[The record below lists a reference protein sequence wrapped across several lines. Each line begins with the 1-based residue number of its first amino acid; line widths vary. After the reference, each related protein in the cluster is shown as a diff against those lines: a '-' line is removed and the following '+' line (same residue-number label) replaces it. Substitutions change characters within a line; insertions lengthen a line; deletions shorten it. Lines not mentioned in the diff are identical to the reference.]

1 MYMLETKGGM
11 SGMRKYILKLTT
23 GMVLPALIIFIVFN
37 AHSSLAQSSG
47 GSSGANLLFILDAS
61 GSMAGRIDGKA
72 KMDVAKGVMTD
83 LIDGLPDSVN
93 VGLEVYGHRSK
104 GDCND
109 IETMVEVGAIN
120 KQTLIDKINTI
131 QPKGK
136 TPIAKS
142 LQTAGEKLGSSEDQ
156 TTIILVS
163 DGEETCEGNACTYV
177 KDLREK
183 GINVKVHVVGFDV
196 GQKEKEQLSC
206 IAEAGGGRYYT
217 ANNADQLKQAL
228 TEVKEEVVA
237 QAVEAPA
244 ASKLKTLPKGGD
256 RPETAVPVEP
266 GDYETDHAIA
276 KNAREYFSVNLKAG
290 QTLSV
295 GVRTPDSEN
304 PYAGVGIYNEVGNQV
319 VHENI
324 IGSEGVLK
332 TISWMT
338 NSEKDEYTYYFSA
351 GNEYD
356 PTPVGTAYYIKVED
370 NYDLGGATDAG
381 DIFDKVMG
389 MEPGKYAGYLSAEW
403 GYDKKDY
410 FSLPMK
416 PEQKLS
422 IKITPATDT
431 GFNIT
436 VLDQD
441 RVIVAQKSSANA
453 GAITRLSWT
462 APEEQESVYVLVE
475 PASFPGKT
483 SPIKYDMSITLEDVA
498 ATEE

>member
-1 MYMLETKGGM
+1 MLKHFYAI
-11 SGMRKYILKLTT
+11 SRLTAR
-23 GMVLPALIIFIVFN
+23 VLLPALLVFS
-37 AHSSLAQSSG
+37 ALSADKSGAQTEG
-47 GSSGANLLFILDAS
+47 GSPGTNILFILDAS
-61 GSMAGRIDGKA
+61 GSMAGRIDGKP
-72 KMDVAKGVMTD
+72 KMDVAKEVMTD
-83 LIDGLPDSVN
+83 LIDGLPDNIN

-104 GDCND
+104 GDCDD
-109 IETMVEVGAIN
+109 IESMVEVGAIN
-120 KQTLIDKINTI
+120 KQALVEKINSI

-142 LQTAGEKLGSSEDQ
+142 LAIAGEKLSASEDK

-163 DGEETCEGNACTYV
+163 DGEETCEGDACKYIG
-177 KDLREK
+177 DLRGQ

-196 GQKEKEQLSC
+196 GEKEKEQLSC

-217 ANNADQLKQAL
+217 ANNADQLKEAL
-228 TEVKEEVVA
+228 SEVKEEAVAEVEPAPVV
-237 QAVEAPA
+237 
-244 ASKLKTLPKGGD
+244 SKLKALPKGGD

-276 KNAREYFSVNLKAG
+276 KNAREYFSVKLNPG

-304 PYAGVGIYNEVGNQV
+304 PYAGTAIYGEDGNLLV
-319 VHENI
+319 KENI
-324 IGSEGVLK
+324 IGSEGTLR

-338 NSEKDEYTYYFSA
+338 NSDKDEYTYYFSA

-356 PTPVGTAYYIKVED
+356 QTPVGTAYYVKVED
-370 NYDLGGATDAG
+370 GFDIGSATDAG
-381 DIFDKVMG
+381 DTFDRTME
-389 MEPGKYAGYLSAEW
+389 MEPGKYAGYLSADW
-403 GYDKKDY
+403 GSDKKDY
-410 FSLPMK
+410 YSLPMNS
-416 PEQKLS
+416 EQKLS

-453 GAITRLSWT
+453 GAITRLSWA
-462 APEEQESVYVLVE
+462 APEDQEAVYVLVE
-475 PASFPGKT
+475 PASYPVKT
-483 SPIKYDMSITLEDVA
+483 SPIKYDIVVTLE
-498 ATEE
+498 

>member
-1 MYMLETKGGM
+1 
-11 SGMRKYILKLTT
+11 MRYVFYIYVGRT
-23 GMVLPALIIFIVFN
+23 VLGLLLLLFSFV
-37 AHSSLAQSSG
+37 SSDLSLAQSAG
-47 GSSGANLLFILDAS
+47 GSSGANILFILDAS
-61 GSMAGRIDGKA
+61 GSMAGQMEGKA
-72 KMDVAKGVMTD
+72 KMDVAKSVMAD
-83 LIDGLPDSVN
+83 LIDGLPDNVN

-104 GDCND
+104 GDCDD
-109 IETMVEVGAIN
+109 IETMVEVGALN
-120 KQTLIDKINTI
+120 KQALIDRINSI

-142 LQTAGEKLGSSEDQ
+142 LAMAGDKLGASEDQ

-237 QAVEAPA
+237 EAEPAPPAV
-244 ASKLKTLPKGGD
+244 SKLKILPKGGD

-266 GDYETDHAIA
+266 GDYEIDHAIA
-276 KNAREYFSVNLKAG
+276 KNAREYFSVKLRAG
-290 QTLSV
+290 QTLSA

-304 PYAGVGIYNEVGNQV
+304 PYAGVGIYNDSGALV

-332 TISWMT
+332 TVSWMT

-356 PTPVGTAYYIKVED
+356 PTPVGTSYYIKVED
-370 NYDLGGATDAG
+370 NFDIGSTTDAG
-381 DIFDKVMG
+381 DIFDKAME
-389 MEPGKYAGYLSAEW
+389 MEPGKYAGYLTGDW

-410 FSLPMK
+410 YALPMK
-416 PEQKLS
+416 SEQKLS
-422 IKITPATDT
+422 IKVTPATDT
-431 GFNIT
+431 GFNLT

-462 APEEQESVYVLVE
+462 ATEDQEVVYVLVE
-475 PASFPGKT
+475 PASFPGK
-483 SPIKYDMSITLEDVA
+483 SSALKYDISVTLE
-498 ATEE
+498 

>member
-1 MYMLETKGGM
+1 MPETKGGM
-11 SGMRKYILKLTT
+11 FGMRKYIAIVSRS
-23 GMVLPALIIFIVFN
+23 GFWIVLPALMIPLLFL
-37 AHSSLAQSSG
+37 ADASHAQSAG
-47 GSSGANLLFILDAS
+47 GSSGANILFILDAS
-61 GSMAGRIDGKA
+61 GSMAGQIDGRA

-104 GDCND
+104 GDCDD
-109 IETMVEVGAIN
+109 IETMVEVGEVD
-120 KQTLIDKINTI
+120 KQTLIDKINSI

-142 LQTAGEKLGSSEDQ
+142 LAMAGDKLGASEDE

-163 DGEETCEGNACTYV
+163 DGEETCEGNACTYI

-237 QAVEAPA
+237 KAEPATPAV
-244 ASKLKTLPKGGD
+244 SKLKILPKGGD

-276 KNAREYFSVNLKAG
+276 KNTREYFSVKVKAG

-304 PYAGVGIYNEVGNQV
+304 PYAGVGIYNEAGNLV
-319 VHENI
+319 VDESI

-332 TISWMT
+332 TVSWMT

-356 PTPVGTAYYIKVED
+356 PTPPGTSYYLKVED
-370 NYDLGGATDAG
+370 NFDIGGTTDAG
-381 DIFDKVMG
+381 DIFDKALQ
-389 MEPGKYAGYLSAEW
+389 MEPGRYSGYLTGEW
-403 GYDKKDY
+403 GYDKRDY
-410 FSLPMK
+410 YTMPMK
-416 PEQKLS
+416 SEQKLS
-422 IKITPATDT
+422 IKITPDTDT
-431 GFNIT
+431 GFNLT

-462 APEEQESVYVLVE
+462 APEDQEAVYVLVE
-475 PASFPGKT
+475 PASYPGK
-483 SPIKYDMSITLEDVA
+483 SSALKYDISVTLE
-498 ATEE
+498 

>member
-1 MYMLETKGGM
+1 MPVIKGGKY
-11 SGMRKYILKLTT
+11 GMRKYIYIISKLTA
-23 GMVLPALIIFIVFN
+23 GILLPALILSMAFLAERSI
-37 AHSSLAQSSG
+37 AQSEG
-47 GSSGANLLFILDAS
+47 GSPGTNILFILDAS
-61 GSMAGRIDGKA
+61 GSMAGRIDGKP
-72 KMDVAKGVMTD
+72 KMDVAKEVMTD
-83 LIDGLPDSVN
+83 LIDGLPDNLN

-104 GDCND
+104 GDCDD

-120 KQTLIDKINTI
+120 KQALADKINSI

-142 LQTAGEKLGSSEDQ
+142 LQMAGEKLSASEDK

-163 DGEETCEGNACTYV
+163 DGEETCEGDACKYV
-177 KDLREK
+177 RDLRGQ

-196 GQKEKEQLSC
+196 GEKEKKQLSC

-217 ANNADQLKQAL
+217 AHNADQLKEAL
-228 TEVKEEVVA
+228 TEVKEEAVA
-237 QAVEAPA
+237 QVEPAPA
-244 ASKLKTLPKGGD
+244 VSKLKILPKGGD

-276 KNAREYFSVNLKAG
+276 KNAREYFSVKLKAG

-304 PYAGVGIYNEVGNQV
+304 PYAGVGVYNEEGNLV

-324 IGSEGVLK
+324 IGSEGTLK
-332 TISWMT
+332 TVSWMT
-338 NSEKDEYTYYFSA
+338 NSDKDEYTYYFSA

-356 PTPVGTAYYIKVED
+356 PTPVGTAYYVKVED
-370 NYDLGGATDAG
+370 DFDIGSTTDAG
-381 DIFDKVMG
+381 DIFDKAMG
-389 MEPGKYAGYLSAEW
+389 MEPGKYVSYLSADW
-403 GYDKKDY
+403 GNDKKDY
-410 FSLPMK
+410 YTMPMK
-416 PEQKLS
+416 SEQKLS

-431 GFNIT
+431 GFNVT

-453 GAITRLSWT
+453 GAITRLSWS
-462 APEEQESVYVLVE
+462 APEDQEVVYVLVE

-483 SPIKYDMSITLEDVA
+483 SPIKYDMAVTLE
-498 ATEE
+498 

>member
-1 MYMLETKGGM
+1 
-11 SGMRKYILKLTT
+11 MRKYIYIISKLTA
-23 GMVLPALIIFIVFN
+23 GILLPALILSMAFLAERSI
-37 AHSSLAQSSG
+37 AQSEG
-47 GSSGANLLFILDAS
+47 GSPGTNILFILDAS
-61 GSMAGRIDGKA
+61 GSMAGRIDGKP
-72 KMDVAKGVMTD
+72 KMDVAKEVMTD
-83 LIDGLPDSVN
+83 LIDGLPDNLN

-104 GDCND
+104 GDCDD

-120 KQTLIDKINTI
+120 KQALADKINSI

-142 LQTAGEKLGSSEDQ
+142 LRVAGEKLSASEDK

-163 DGEETCEGNACTYV
+163 DGEETCEGDACKYV
-177 KDLREK
+177 RDLRGQ

-196 GQKEKEQLSC
+196 GEKEKKQLSC

-217 ANNADQLKQAL
+217 AHNADQLKEAL
-228 TEVKEEVVA
+228 TEVKEEAVA
-237 QAVEAPA
+237 QVEPAPA
-244 ASKLKTLPKGGD
+244 VSKLKILPKGGD

-276 KNAREYFSVNLKAG
+276 KNAREYFSVKLKAG

-304 PYAGVGIYNEVGNQV
+304 PYAGVGVYNEEGNLV

-324 IGSEGVLK
+324 IGSEGTLK
-332 TISWMT
+332 TVSWMT
-338 NSEKDEYTYYFSA
+338 NSDKDEYTYYFSA

-356 PTPVGTAYYIKVED
+356 PTPVGTAYYVKVED
-370 NYDLGGATDAG
+370 DFDIGSTTDAG
-381 DIFDKVMG
+381 DIFDKAMG
-389 MEPGKYAGYLSAEW
+389 MEPGKYISHLSADW
-403 GYDKKDY
+403 GNDKKDY
-410 FSLPMK
+410 YTMPMK
-416 PEQKLS
+416 SEQKLS

-453 GAITRLSWT
+453 GAITRLSWS
-462 APEEQESVYVLVE
+462 APEDQEVVYVLVE

-483 SPIKYDMSITLEDVA
+483 SPIKYDMAVTLE
-498 ATEE
+498 

>member
-1 MYMLETKGGM
+1 
-11 SGMRKYILKLTT
+11 MRKYIHIISKLTA
-23 GMVLPALIIFIVFN
+23 GILLPALILSIAFL
-37 AHSSLAQSSG
+37 SGRSEAQSEG
-47 GSSGANLLFILDAS
+47 GSPGTNILFILDAS
-61 GSMAGRIDGKA
+61 GSMAGRVDGKP

-83 LIDGLPDSVN
+83 LIEGLPDNIN

-104 GDCND
+104 GDCDD
-109 IETMVEVGAIN
+109 IESMVDVGPIN
-120 KQTLIDKINTI
+120 KQGLVDKINSI

-142 LQTAGEKLGSSEDQ
+142 LQMAGEKLSASEDK

-163 DGEETCEGNACTYV
+163 DGEETCEGDACKYV
-177 KDLREK
+177 RDLRAQ

-196 GQKEKEQLSC
+196 GEKEKKQLSC

-217 ANNADQLKQAL
+217 ANNADQLKEAL
-228 TEVKEEVVA
+228 TEVKEEAVA
-237 QAVEAPA
+237 QVEPAPA
-244 ASKLKTLPKGGD
+244 VSKLKILPKGGD

-276 KNAREYFSVNLKAG
+276 KNAREYFSVKLKAG

-304 PYAGVGIYNEVGNQV
+304 PYAGVGIYNETGNLV
-319 VHENI
+319 VKENI
-324 IGSEGVLK
+324 IGSEGTLK
-332 TISWMT
+332 TVSWMT
-338 NSEKDEYTYYFSA
+338 NSDKDEYTYYFSA

-370 NYDLGGATDAG
+370 NFDIGSTTDAG
-381 DIFDKVMG
+381 DIFDKAME
-389 MEPGKYAGYLSAEW
+389 MEPGKYVSYLSADW
-403 GYDKKDY
+403 GNDKKDY
-410 FSLPMK
+410 YTVPMK
-416 PEQKLS
+416 SEQKLS
-422 IKITPATDT
+422 VKITPATDT

-453 GAITRLSWT
+453 GAITRLSWA
-462 APEEQESVYVLVE
+462 APEDQEVVYVLVE

-483 SPIKYDMSITLEDVA
+483 SPIKYDMAVTLE
-498 ATEE
+498 

>member
-11 SGMRKYILKLTT
+11 FGMRKYIAGISKMTY
-23 GMVLPALIIFIVFN
+23 GIVLPALIIFMVLN
-37 AHSSLAQSSG
+37 ADTSLAQSAG
-47 GSSGANLLFILDAS
+47 GSSGTNLLFILDAS
-61 GSMAGRIDGKA
+61 GSMAGQIDGKA

-104 GDCND
+104 GDCDD

-120 KQTLIDKINTI
+120 KQALIDKINSI

-142 LQTAGEKLGSSEDQ
+142 LQTAGEKLSASEDE

-237 QAVEAPA
+237 KADPAPA
-244 ASKLKTLPKGGD
+244 VSKLKILPKGGD

-276 KNAREYFSVNLKAG
+276 KNAREYFSLKLKAG

-304 PYAGVGIYNEVGNQV
+304 PYAGVGIYNEAGNLV
-319 VHENI
+319 VDEDI
-324 IGSEGVLK
+324 IGSEGTLR

-356 PTPVGTAYYIKVED
+356 PTPKGTAYYVKVVD
-370 NYDLGGATDAG
+370 NFDIGSTTDAG
-381 DIFDKVMG
+381 DVFDKAME
-389 MEPGKYAGYLSAEW
+389 MEPGKYAGYLSADW

-410 FSLPMK
+410 YSLPMK
-416 PEQKLS
+416 SEQKLS

-462 APEEQESVYVLVE
+462 APEEQEVVYVLVE
-475 PASFPGKT
+475 PASFPAKA
-483 SPIKYDMSITLEDVA
+483 SPIKYDVSVTLE
-498 ATEE
+498 

>member
-1 MYMLETKGGM
+1 MGSLRAGLSKFAF
-11 SGMRKYILKLTT
+11 RILFS
-23 GMVLPALIIFIVFN
+23 ALILFTIHDAGISH
-37 AHSSLAQSSG
+37 AATG
-47 GSSGANLLFILDAS
+47 GGASGANILFILDAS
-61 GSMAGRIDGKA
+61 GSMAGQVDGKS
-72 KMDVAKGVMTD
+72 KMDVAKAVMAD
-83 LIDGLPDSVN
+83 LIDGLPDNVN

-109 IETMVEVGAIN
+109 IETMVDVGAIN
-120 KQTLIDKINTI
+120 KQALIDKINSI

-142 LQTAGEKLGSSEDQ
+142 LEMAAQKLGSTEEE

-163 DGEETCEGNACTYV
+163 DGEETCEGNACTYI

-217 ANNADQLKQAL
+217 ANNADQLKKAL

-237 QAVEAPA
+237 KAEGAGEAPV
-244 ASKLKTLPKGGD
+244 SKLKALPKGGD

-266 GDYETDHAIA
+266 GDYTTDHAIA
-276 KNAREYFSVNLKAG
+276 KNAREYYSVKLKAG
-290 QTLSV
+290 QTLSA

-304 PYAGVGIYNEVGNQV
+304 PYAGVGIYNEAGNLV

-324 IGSEGVLK
+324 IGSEGTLK
-332 TISWMT
+332 TVSWST

-356 PTPVGTAYYIKVED
+356 PTPVGTAYYVKVED
-370 NYDLGGATDAG
+370 NFDIGSTTDAG
-381 DIFDKVMG
+381 DIFDKAME
-389 MEPGKYAGYLSAEW
+389 MEPGKYAGYLSGTW

-410 FSLPMK
+410 YTVPMK
-416 PEQKLS
+416 AEQKLS
-422 IKITPATDT
+422 VKVTPATDT
-431 GFNIT
+431 GFNLTI
-436 VLDQD
+436 LDQD

-453 GAITRLSWT
+453 GAITRLSWSAT
-462 APEEQESVYVLVE
+462 EDQEVVYILVE
-475 PASFPGKT
+475 PASYPDK
-483 SPIKYDMSITLEDVA
+483 SSALKYDLNVTLE
-498 ATEE
+498 